1 MASNQSWD
9 EERTQTR
16 TYKVHQLKEVVM
28 LTIKIDLLMKKLD
41 NPGIDHL
48 KMVDARVTCE
58 ECWETGHMGINC
70 PTASQDV
77 NFVGNSNSGFHP
89 NQGFNARW
97 NKPSFPLDNRQQ
109 GSMGQ
114 NFHRNEP
121 SLKDI
126 IRDQVRINDEVGK
139 KIHATDKLLENF
151 NAKMDS
157 FTVPTQN

>member
-1 MASNQSWD
+1 
-9 EERTQTR
+9 
-16 TYKVHQLKEVVM
+16 
-28 LTIKIDLLMKKLD
+28 
-41 NPGIDHL
+41 
-48 KMVDARVTCE
+48 
-58 ECWETGHMGINC
+58 
-70 PTASQDV
+70 
-77 NFVGNSNSGFHP
+77 
-89 NQGFNARW
+89 
-97 NKPSFPLDNRQQ
+97 
-109 GSMGQ
+109 MGQ